1 MTILSSDF
9 HVVHASGGDWEN
21 LTRTCLE
28 NLGDLARGTN
38 VGFLYMTDCLDED
51 VRSIFNLLR
60 SKTNIHN
67 WVGTLGFG
75 ICISGEEL
83 FDVPAMAVMVGHLP
97 VNSFHTLPVIKPDT
111 IELKPEFLHWAKD
124 KNPTLGLVH
133 ADPRVPNIE
142 KTLAMIQ
149 GSTGCFLVGG
159 ITSSR
164 GAHEQVVDE
173 VTDGGVSGI
182 LFGSEIKACTG
193 ITQGCTPIGG
203 FHMVT
208 SVEGNIIQ
216 SLDKR
221 PAFEVFRD
229 DIGDLLAHDLR
240 RTQGYVHAA
249 LPVRGSD
256 TGDYLV
262 RNLVGV
268 SPDDGTVAIGDF
280 VDVGDMVMFVRR
292 DGASAIS
299 DLQRMVSDLK
309 NRMDVPIKAAFYIS
323 CVARGPNLFGKG
335 SVELK
340 TIQKILG
347 DLPLIGFFANGEI
360 SNNSLHGY
368 SGVLTLLG

>member
-9 HVVHASGGDWEN
+9 HVVHASGGNWEN
-21 LTRTCLE
+21 LTSICLE
-28 NLGDLARGTN
+28 NLGNLSIGAN
-38 VGFLYMTDCLDED
+38 VGFVYMTDCLDED

-60 SKTNIHN
+60 SKTNIHH
-67 WVGTLGFG
+67 WVGTIGFG
-75 ICISGEEL
+75 ICVSGEEL
-83 FDVPAMAVMVGHLP
+83 FDVPAMAVMIGYLP
-97 VNSFHTLPVIKPDT
+97 VNSFRTLPVITPDKIKLT
-111 IELKPEFLHWAKD
+111 PDFLDWAKD
-124 KNPTLGLVH
+124 IKPTLGLVH
-133 ADPRVPNIE
+133 ADPTVLNIE

-149 GSTGCFLVGG
+149 ESTGCFLVGG

-182 LFGSEIKACTG
+182 LFGSEIKAFTG

-203 FHMVT
+203 AHQVT
-208 SVEGNIIQ
+208 AVEGNIIQ
-216 SLDKR
+216 TLDKR

-229 DIGDLLAHDLR
+229 DIGDLLAHDLK

-262 RNLVGV
+262 RNLIGV
-268 SPDDGTVAIGDF
+268 SSDDGTVAIGDF
-280 VDVGDMVMFVRR
+280 VNVGDRVMFVRR

-299 DLQRMVSDLK
+299 DLKRMVSNLK
-309 NRMDVPIKAAFYIS
+309 SQIDVPIRAAFYIS
-323 CVARGPNLFGKG
+323 CVARGPNLFGTG
-335 SVELK
+335 SIELK
-340 TIQKILG
+340 TIQKGLG

-368 SGVLTLLG
+368 TGVLTLLG